1 MRAAREQAADAVAS
15 AERNDEIL
23 TAQELLAGSLLV
35 HDVAVPA
42 AVLRP
47 GGAPDADVGK
57 VRLRPLKVA
66 TLALISKASREDPSL
81 VPLLMIKE
89 SLVEPA
95 LALEQIRQM
104 HAGLLHFLVAAINRI
119 SGLDADGERGAR
131 RRDIGDRRNAPA
143 ACASLRLDAR
153 AGRRAHARP
162 GRGLSRRH
170 RAAARPGRR
179 TEARKVNLPWDQEAG
194 KALRAAQA
202 VLAPADVA
210 WFEAA
215 HAPAFLDPAAAMER
229 IFGQLLGGDAEPA
242 ANADHRARVRSSDA
256 PARASCRSARADAES
271 AAGRRFRPRPRAAS
285 RAIRLRVRISVRPL
299 RPVARDEPDPFSPT
313 IAVTRR

>member
-1 MRAAREQAADAVAS
+1 MRASREQAADAVAP

-47 GGAPDADVGK
+47 GGQADSAGM

-119 SGLDADGERGAR
+119 SGLDADGNAARGAAASV
-131 RRDIGDRRNAPA
+131 IGETHLQLARHFGWTPA
-143 ACASLRLDAR
+143 QVAELTPGQVAVYLAGIERLLALDAE
-153 AGRRAHARP
+153 RRHAR
-162 GRGLSRRH
+162 
-170 RAAARPGRR
+170 
-179 TEARKVNLPWDQEAG
+179 
-194 KALRAAQA
+194 
-202 VLAPADVA
+202 
-210 WFEAA
+210 
-215 HAPAFLDPAAAMER
+215 
-229 IFGQLLGGDAEPA
+229 
-242 ANADHRARVRSSDA
+242 
-256 PARASCRSARADAES
+256 
-271 AAGRRFRPRPRAAS
+271 
-285 RAIRLRVRISVRPL
+285 
-299 RPVARDEPDPFSPT
+299 
-313 IAVTRR
+313 

>member
-1 MRAAREQAADAVAS
+1 MRATREQAADAVS
-15 AERNDEIL
+15 PAERNDEIL

-47 GGAPDADVGK
+47 GGEADAGK

-119 SGLDADGERGAR
+119 SGLDADGNAARGAASSVMGETHLQLAR
-131 RRDIGDRRNAPA
+131 HFGWTPA
-143 ACASLRLDAR
+143 QVAELTPGQVAVYLAGIERLLALDAE
-153 AGRRAHARP
+153 RR
-162 GRGLSRRH
+162 
-170 RAAARPGRR
+170 
-179 TEARKVNLPWDQEAG
+179 
-194 KALRAAQA
+194 
-202 VLAPADVA
+202 
-210 WFEAA
+210 
-215 HAPAFLDPAAAMER
+215 
-229 IFGQLLGGDAEPA
+229 
-242 ANADHRARVRSSDA
+242 
-256 PARASCRSARADAES
+256 PAR
-271 AAGRRFRPRPRAAS
+271 
-285 RAIRLRVRISVRPL
+285 
-299 RPVARDEPDPFSPT
+299 
-313 IAVTRR
+313 

>member
-1 MRAAREQAADAVAS
+1 MRASREQAADAVAP

-47 GGAPDADVGK
+47 GGEADAGK

-119 SGLDADGERGAR
+119 SGLDADGNAAR
-131 RRDIGDRRNAPA
+131 SAFPVSWSQGKFTLR
-143 ACASLRLDAR
+143 ASVQ
-153 AGRRAHARP
+153 RP
-162 GRGLSRRH
+162 GR
-170 RAAARPGRR
+170 AVARCPRDR
-179 TEARKVNLPWDQEAG
+179 P
-194 KALRAAQA
+194 
-202 VLAPADVA
+202 P
-210 WFEAA
+210 
-215 HAPAFLDPAAAMER
+215 PDPA
-229 IFGQLLGGDAEPA
+229 
-242 ANADHRARVRSSDA
+242 
-256 PARASCRSARADAES
+256 
-271 AAGRRFRPRPRAAS
+271 
-285 RAIRLRVRISVRPL
+285 
-299 RPVARDEPDPFSPT
+299 
-313 IAVTRR
+313 

>member
-1 MRAAREQAADAVAS
+1 MRAAREQAADAVAP

-47 GGAPDADVGK
+47 GGEADAGK

-89 SLVEPA
+89 SLIEPA

-119 SGLDADGERGAR
+119 SGLDADGNAARGAATSV
-131 RRDIGDRRNAPA
+131 IGETHLQLARHFGWTPA
-143 ACASLRLDAR
+143 QVAELTPGQVAVYLAGIERLLALDAE
-153 AGRRAHARP
+153 RRHAR
-162 GRGLSRRH
+162 
-170 RAAARPGRR
+170 
-179 TEARKVNLPWDQEAG
+179 
-194 KALRAAQA
+194 
-202 VLAPADVA
+202 
-210 WFEAA
+210 
-215 HAPAFLDPAAAMER
+215 
-229 IFGQLLGGDAEPA
+229 
-242 ANADHRARVRSSDA
+242 
-256 PARASCRSARADAES
+256 
-271 AAGRRFRPRPRAAS
+271 
-285 RAIRLRVRISVRPL
+285 
-299 RPVARDEPDPFSPT
+299 
-313 IAVTRR
+313 

>member
-1 MRAAREQAADAVAS
+1 MRASREQAADAVAP

-47 GGAPDADVGK
+47 GGEADAGK

-119 SGLDADGERGAR
+119 SGLDADGNAARGAATSV
-131 RRDIGDRRNAPA
+131 IGETHLQLARHFGWTPA
-143 ACASLRLDAR
+143 QVAELTPGQVAVYLAGIERLLALDAE
-153 AGRRAHARP
+153 RR
-162 GRGLSRRH
+162 
-170 RAAARPGRR
+170 
-179 TEARKVNLPWDQEAG
+179 
-194 KALRAAQA
+194 
-202 VLAPADVA
+202 
-210 WFEAA
+210 
-215 HAPAFLDPAAAMER
+215 
-229 IFGQLLGGDAEPA
+229 
-242 ANADHRARVRSSDA
+242 
-256 PARASCRSARADAES
+256 PAR
-271 AAGRRFRPRPRAAS
+271 
-285 RAIRLRVRISVRPL
+285 
-299 RPVARDEPDPFSPT
+299 
-313 IAVTRR
+313 

>member
-47 GGAPDADVGK
+47 SGEADAAGM

-119 SGLDADGERGAR
+119 SGLDADGNAARGAAASV
-131 RRDIGDRRNAPA
+131 IGETHLQLARHFGWTPA
-143 ACASLRLDAR
+143 QVAELTPGQVAVYLAGIERLLALDAE
-153 AGRRAHARP
+153 RRHAR
-162 GRGLSRRH
+162 
-170 RAAARPGRR
+170 
-179 TEARKVNLPWDQEAG
+179 
-194 KALRAAQA
+194 
-202 VLAPADVA
+202 
-210 WFEAA
+210 
-215 HAPAFLDPAAAMER
+215 
-229 IFGQLLGGDAEPA
+229 
-242 ANADHRARVRSSDA
+242 
-256 PARASCRSARADAES
+256 
-271 AAGRRFRPRPRAAS
+271 
-285 RAIRLRVRISVRPL
+285 
-299 RPVARDEPDPFSPT
+299 
-313 IAVTRR
+313 

>member
-15 AERNDEIL
+15 AERSDEIL

-47 GGAPDADVGK
+47 GDEPDADAGK

-104 HAGLLHFLVAAINRI
+104 
-119 SGLDADGERGAR
+119 
-131 RRDIGDRRNAPA
+131 
-143 ACASLRLDAR
+143 
-153 AGRRAHARP
+153 
-162 GRGLSRRH
+162 
-170 RAAARPGRR
+170 
-179 TEARKVNLPWDQEAG
+179 
-194 KALRAAQA
+194 
-202 VLAPADVA
+202 
-210 WFEAA
+210 
-215 HAPAFLDPAAAMER
+215 
-229 IFGQLLGGDAEPA
+229 
-242 ANADHRARVRSSDA
+242 
-256 PARASCRSARADAES
+256 
-271 AAGRRFRPRPRAAS
+271 
-285 RAIRLRVRISVRPL
+285 
-299 RPVARDEPDPFSPT
+299 
-313 IAVTRR
+313 

>member
-47 GGAPDADVGK
+47 GGEADAAGM

-119 SGLDADGERGAR
+119 SGL
-131 RRDIGDRRNAPA
+131 
-143 ACASLRLDAR
+143 
-153 AGRRAHARP
+153 
-162 GRGLSRRH
+162 
-170 RAAARPGRR
+170 
-179 TEARKVNLPWDQEAG
+179 
-194 KALRAAQA
+194 
-202 VLAPADVA
+202 
-210 WFEAA
+210 
-215 HAPAFLDPAAAMER
+215 
-229 IFGQLLGGDAEPA
+229 
-242 ANADHRARVRSSDA
+242 
-256 PARASCRSARADAES
+256 
-271 AAGRRFRPRPRAAS
+271 
-285 RAIRLRVRISVRPL
+285 
-299 RPVARDEPDPFSPT
+299 
-313 IAVTRR
+313 